1 MFASHSSDVR
11 DKQEYIKVTSRRS
24 VKLKNQ
30 TLAPG
35 ISFDD
40 ENIGIAAGTAEHPRS
55 LSFSTCAAGNTEVSQ
70 RSDVASVTSGS
81 EESMNM
87 IS

>member
-55 LSFSTCAAGNTEVSQ
+55 VSFSTTAAANQKVSRESDEDA
-70 RSDVASVTSGS
+70 RSQ
-81 EESMNM
+81 ES
-87 IS
+87 IDS